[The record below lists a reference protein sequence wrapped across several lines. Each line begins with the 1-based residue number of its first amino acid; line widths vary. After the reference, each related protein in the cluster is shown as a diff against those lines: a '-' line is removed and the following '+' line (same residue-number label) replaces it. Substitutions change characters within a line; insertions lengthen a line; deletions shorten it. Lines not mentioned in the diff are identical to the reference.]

1 MSDTTTKT
9 KIHYLFFY
17 TNIFTCQLKE
27 MNIFTKKQN
36 INISRKSINITKI
49 IHVLVLDSSLF
60 LRKKQ
65 QRTSQTS
72 QATSCNKLTRPQ
84 KIKAEVEIVLE

>member
-1 MSDTTTKT
+1 MIQQQKQ
-9 KIHYLFFY
+9 KYIICFLYKYIYLPIKGNENFY
-17 TNIFTCQLKE
+17 K
-27 MNIFTKKQN
+27 KKQN
-36 INISRKSINITKI
+36 INISQKSINITKI

-60 LRKKQ
+60 LRKKK

>member
-27 MNIFTKKQN
+27 MKIFTKKKQN
-36 INISRKSINITKI
+36 INISQKSINITKI

-60 LRKKQ
+60 LRKKKNNGHPRLAKQ
-65 QRTSQTS
+65 QAVT
-72 QATSCNKLTRPQ
+72 N
-84 KIKAEVEIVLE
+84 

>member
-1 MSDTTTKT
+1 MSDTTT

-27 MNIFTKKQN
+27 MKIFTKKQN
-36 INISRKSINITKI
+36 INISQKSINITKI

-60 LRKKQ
+60 LRKKKNNNGHPRLAKQ
-65 QRTSQTS
+65 QAVT
-72 QATSCNKLTRPQ
+72 N
-84 KIKAEVEIVLE
+84 